1 MERIKALF
9 VSEDVEYAATV
20 AACMRSINVPAD
32 FTITSEF
39 TDAYAKN
46 EEFDIRIIDLGKQ
59 QMESYREFISD
70 KLDGDNLLF
79 LTDNAYDKANLDV
92 AYKYSSLLEIADK
105 IISKAHRW
113 NHKESSSVSMKKCS
127 IYAVCASKGG
137 VGCSSIAVGIAR
149 DFALPGNQ
157 KVLYISI
164 GDIHEERLFFEQKA
178 EGNLKEYIYEYLYGS
193 GPFYEKRDS
202 YFNSDLYGVKSFN
215 TSSWKNRF
223 NELNIGELSGVLNAI
238 TSEDIFE
245 RIIVDVG
252 TARNELSAQIKDMA
266 DRIIYV
272 EKSCDT
278 SLEIELKREDY
289 DKYGDKMISVKN
301 FMPSVDRSLDE
312 FFEDDFNDEEKLTSE
327 GEKLIEPMDIHI
339 IKDDKAFSLED
350 GIVDIDISG
359 DFGKGIRQLI
369 SCMASGF
376 YI

>member
-113 NHKESSSVSMKKCS
+113 NHKDISSVGMTKCS
-127 IYAVCASKGG
+127 IYAVCAFKGG
-137 VGCSSIAVGIAR
+137 VGCSSIALGIAR

-157 KVLYISI
+157 RVLYISI
-164 GDIHEERLFFEQKA
+164 GDIHGERFFFDQKA
-178 EGNLKEYIYEYLYGS
+178 EGNIKEYIYEYLYGS
-193 GPFYEKRDS
+193 GPFYEKRDY

-223 NELNIGELSGVLNAI
+223 NELNAGELSGIIGEIA
-238 TSEDIFE
+238 SEDMFD
-245 RIIVDVG
+245 RIIVDTGNV
-252 TARNELSAQIKDMA
+252 RNEISAQIKEMA

-272 EKSCDT
+272 EGCYDT
-278 SLEIELKREDY
+278 ALESELKNEDY

-339 IKDDKAFSLED
+339 IKDDKAFSLVD

>member
-9 VSEDVEYAATV
+9 VSEDVEYAAAV

-32 FTITSEF
+32 FTLTSEF
-39 TDAYAKN
+39 TDVYAKN
-46 EEFDIRIIDLGKQ
+46 EEFDVCIIDLGKQ
-59 QMESYREFISD
+59 QIESYREFISD
-70 KLDGDNLLF
+70 KLEGDNILF
-79 LTDNAYDKANLDV
+79 LTDNEYDNANLDV
-92 AYKYSSLLEIADK
+92 AYKYSRLLEIADK
-105 IISKAHRW
+105 IVSKAHRW
-113 NHKESSSVSMKKCS
+113 NHKEVSSVGMKKCS

-157 KVLYISI
+157 RVLYISI

-193 GPFYEKRDS
+193 GPFYDKRES

-223 NELNIGELSGVLNAI
+223 NELNVGEFSGILNAI

-252 TARNELSAQIKDMA
+252 TVRNELSAQIKDVA

-272 EKSCDT
+272 EGCYDT
-278 SLEIELKREDY
+278 ALESELKNEDHNKY
-289 DKYGDKMISVKN
+289 MDKIISVKN
-301 FMPSVDRSLDE
+301 FMPSVNRSLDD
-312 FFEDDFNDEEKLTSE
+312 FFEDDFEESDEPKAAEKSKAE
-327 GEKLIEPMDIHI
+327 FGDIHI
-339 IKDDKAFSLED
+339 IKDDKAFSLAD
-350 GIVDIDISG
+350 GIIDIDISG

-369 SCMASGF
+369 SRMASGF

>member
-113 NHKESSSVSMKKCS
+113 NHKEVSSVSMKKCS

-164 GDIHEERLFFEQKA
+164 GDIHGERFFFDQKA
-178 EGNLKEYIYEYLYGS
+178 EGNIKEYIYEYLYGS
-193 GPFYEKRDS
+193 GPFYEKRDC

-223 NELNIGELSGVLNAI
+223 NELNAGELSGIIGEIA
-238 TSEDIFE
+238 SEDMFD
-245 RIIVDVG
+245 RIIVDTGNV
-252 TARNELSAQIKDMA
+252 RNEISAQIKEMA

-272 EKSCDT
+272 EGCYDT
-278 SLEIELKREDY
+278 ALESELKNEDY
-289 DKYGDKMISVKN
+289 NKYMDKIISVKN
-301 FMPSVDRSLDE
+301 FMPSVDRSLDD
-312 FFEDDFNDEEKLTSE
+312 FFEDDFEENDESEAAEKSKAELE
-327 GEKLIEPMDIHI
+327 NIYIV
-339 IKDDKAFSLED
+339 KDDKAFSVTD
-350 GIVDIDISG
+350 GIIDIDISG

-369 SCMASGF
+369 SRLASGF

>member
-1 MERIKALF
+1 M
-9 VSEDVEYAATV
+9 
-20 AACMRSINVPAD
+20 
-32 FTITSEF
+32 
-39 TDAYAKN
+39 
-46 EEFDIRIIDLGKQ
+46 
-59 QMESYREFISD
+59 
-70 KLDGDNLLF
+70 
-79 LTDNAYDKANLDV
+79 
-92 AYKYSSLLEIADK
+92 
-105 IISKAHRW
+105 
-113 NHKESSSVSMKKCS
+113 
-127 IYAVCASKGG
+127 
-137 VGCSSIAVGIAR
+137 
-149 DFALPGNQ
+149 
-157 KVLYISI
+157 
-164 GDIHEERLFFEQKA
+164 
-178 EGNLKEYIYEYLYGS
+178 
-193 GPFYEKRDS
+193 
-202 YFNSDLYGVKSFN
+202 
-215 TSSWKNRF
+215 
-223 NELNIGELSGVLNAI
+223 
-238 TSEDIFE
+238 
-245 RIIVDVG
+245 DVG

-339 IKDDKAFSLED
+339 IKDDKAFSLAD